1 MRSVQV
7 TLSRGRGPVLP
18 LERGGQR
25 QSAGFD
31 LRTRPISSISRLVV
45 LCPPLAC
52 LGLASRLAR
61 GPVAPVRCQ
70 ADTSTCDHARERD
83 SLSVSALFAPVRPIS
98 ERRRPG
104 AACACPVRRAVLLRS
119 IVPLPGNVHRRSF
132 ENVTILAP
140 CILGAP
146 LSRFPTRRRC
156 RRRRG
161 RWAAAP
167 CRMPL
172 RSLW

>member
-1 MRSVQV
+1 M

-98 ERRRPG
+98 RPSRAASVDDPARR
-104 AACACPVRRAVLLRS
+104 VRVPSIAQYCCGLLS
-119 IVPLPGNVHRRSF
+119 HYPEMYIADPLK
-132 ENVTILAP
+132 T
-140 CILGAP
+140 
-146 LSRFPTRRRC
+146 
-156 RRRRG
+156 
-161 RWAAAP
+161 
-167 CRMPL
+167 
-172 RSLW
+172 

>member
-1 MRSVQV
+1 M

-98 ERRRPG
+98 RPSRASTTRRGVCVSRPS
-104 AACACPVRRAVLLRS
+104 RS
-119 IVPLPGNVHRRSF
+119 IVAVYCPITRKCTSQ
-132 ENVTILAP
+132 IL
-140 CILGAP
+140 
-146 LSRFPTRRRC
+146 
-156 RRRRG
+156 
-161 RWAAAP
+161 
-167 CRMPL
+167 
-172 RSLW
+172 